1 MVLAEKMKRLP
12 LEDVERFM
20 NNTPVLIDVE
30 GCMIKRGRR
39 ERDFIIGV
47 CDCLILLCLCGCKKN
62 VRQN

>member
-30 GCMIKRGRR
+30 GCMIKGGPR
-39 ERDFIIGV
+39 ERDFIMKSYNEIKMEWILKT
-47 CDCLILLCLCGCKKN
+47 CLKKH
-62 VRQN
+62 